1 MKVSDENR
9 RLERLLKVKEAQI
22 CESEI
27 KAKDLSLRAEEFE
40 ILFNGQL
47 SSVKAL
53 QADLTVA
60 SNENR
65 ALVKEMEMLNHMFN
79 AMERQYVSQAASTSS
94 ASEAYKTSM
103 ATRVRNESHDFL
115 CKAGSMRKRGCT
127 QANLNFCCQARVIF

>member
-1 MKVSDENR
+1 MKEG
-9 RLERLLKVKEAQI
+9 QI

-65 ALVKEMEMLNHMFN
+65 ALVKEMEMLNQMFN

-94 ASEAYKTSM
+94 GAYKTST
-103 ATRVRNESHDFL
+103 ASRVR
-115 CKAGSMRKRGCT
+115 
-127 QANLNFCCQARVIF
+127 ARFSLLATA

>member
-1 MKVSDENR
+1 M
-9 RLERLLKVKEAQI
+9 KEAQI

-79 AMERQYVSQAASTSS
+79 AMERQYVSQASNSS
-94 ASEAYKTSM
+94 ASESYKNVS
-103 ATRVRNESHDFL
+103 SFL
-115 CKAGSMRKRGCT
+115 LKSLK
-127 QANLNFCCQARVIF
+127 NLNFSP